1 MTSAHTAGRSGAF
14 FVYCASVSPSV
25 RCVSLIV
32 RQSPGSVSDNV
43 RRKPTFIAR
52 QIVLRAATLKENLML
67 SQQITKTEDEMR
79 RRGGPN
85 A

>member
-14 FVYCASVSPSV
+14 FVYCASV
-25 RCVSLIV
+25 L
-32 RQSPGSVSDNV
+32 PGSVSDNV

-52 QIVLRAATLKENLML
+52 QIVLRAAALKENLML
-67 SQQITKTEDEMR
+67 SQQITKTDDEMR